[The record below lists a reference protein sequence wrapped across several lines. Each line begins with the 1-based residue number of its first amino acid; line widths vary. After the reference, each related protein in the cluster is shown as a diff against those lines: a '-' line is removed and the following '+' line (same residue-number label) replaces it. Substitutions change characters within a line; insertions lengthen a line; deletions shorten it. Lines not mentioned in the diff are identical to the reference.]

1 MNNVTLD
8 LVKLSQLLPSW
19 MRDDATDISLS
30 ESVDHFVHLIADDIP
45 ALEKWTDEAISKM
58 SEEHLDL
65 MAYELNITWY
75 LYDATIEQKRQIV
88 KDAKL
93 IHRKLGT
100 KWAIEQVLEIYF
112 TSARVLEWFDYG
124 GKPGHFKISTRYP
137 ELYVNNTN
145 FIKVINSIKKYSQ
158 ILDEVS
164 LRNEIHG
171 KAYSVVASSG
181 TIRNVIT
188 DSFSI
193 SREIK
198 QTSYSSI
205 GQGGGYTHSVIR

>member
-1 MNNVTLD
+1 MDNVTLNIVEF
-8 LVKLSQLLPSW
+8 VKLLPGW
-19 MRDDATDISLS
+19 MQDDATDISLS
-30 ESVDHFVHLIADDIP
+30 ESIDNYIHLMADNMP
-45 ALEKWTDEAISKM
+45 ALEKWMDEAIDKM
-58 SEEHLDL
+58 SEEYLDQ

-88 KDAKL
+88 KNAKL

-112 TSARVLEWFDYG
+112 TSASVLEWFDYDG
-124 GKPGHFKISTRYP
+124 TPGHFKISTLYP
-137 ELYVNNTN
+137 ELYVNNSN

-158 ILDEVS
+158 ILDDVS

-171 KAYSVVASSG
+171 NAYPVVASSG

-188 DSFSI
+188 DSFNV
-193 SREIK
+193 SREIR
-198 QTSYSSI
+198 QISYVSI
-205 GQGGGYTHSVIR
+205 GQGNKMVHSVIR